1 MTGSK
6 LLEAAA
12 SLMGF
17 EVVTEEM
24 VKIGPT
30 VISFVLEDLGHTA
43 PSNLD
48 EEFTLSESVLS
59 ATQVGTAMLLSVAL
73 GDLRS
78 KECFSAI
85 YTEKRGKIKGSKS
98 RVLDSLPKGELL

>member
-1 MTGSK
+1 MTGNK

-17 EVVTEEM
+17 EMVTEEM
-24 VKIGPT
+24 QKIGPT
-30 VISFVLEDLGHTA
+30 VINFVLDDLGLTA
-43 PSNLD
+43 PSNLE
-48 EEFTLSESVLS
+48 EEFPLSEKVLS
-59 ATQVGTAMLLSVAL
+59 AANAGIAMLLSVAL

-85 YTEKRGKIKGSKS
+85 YNEKRGKIKGSKTKVS
-98 RVLDSLPKGELL
+98 DSLPKGEFL